1 MANQIIM
8 RNAVVLAKLET
19 NYGED
24 AAPEAANA
32 MLVSEV
38 NINPLAGS
46 AIDLNYVK
54 PYMGG
59 QPSMRVEDYVT
70 LSMTCDLVG
79 NANATTPGAPYDALL
94 QACGVAKTTQAKID
108 STMAAGSTTSS
119 LVLNAGASATD
130 NAYTGMSITVGAQ
143 TRVIYAYTGSTKTA
157 LVYPPLSSAPASSD
171 AYSINASSYYTPIS
185 TGFKGATLYFNQ
197 DGLRHKLIGARG
209 NAALDLSA
217 NGRPTI
223 KFDMTG
229 MFSPVADAVDTA
241 AFSSGWGAPQT
252 VNTANTMAYI
262 DGKLSDGSATGIQ
275 AMKWTLDFGN
285 SVKHRQ
291 LIGSESVPITDR
303 LTKGTTGI
311 ELTTVAFNAWVER
324 IRASTKGPMLLNHG
338 LTPGNIVSC
347 YLPNAQLTDP
357 AYSDSDGIVMLD
369 MNFNAITLSGNDE
382 FKLFFK

>member
-8 RNAVVLAKLET
+8 RNAVVLAKTET
-19 NYGED
+19 TYGID
-24 AAPEAANA
+24 SAPEAANA
-32 MLVSEV
+32 MLVSVV

-59 QPSMRVEDYVT
+59 QPSMRTEDYVT
-70 LSMTCDLVG
+70 CSMTCDLVG
-79 NANATTPGAPYDALL
+79 NANASTPGAPYDALR
-94 QACGVAKTTQAKID
+94 QACGVAKTTQAAIS

-119 LVLNAGASATD
+119 LVLNAGASSTD
-130 NAYTGMSITVGAQ
+130 HAYAGMSITVNAE
-143 TRVIYAYTGSTKTA
+143 TRTIIAYVGSTKTA
-157 LVYPPLSSAPASSD
+157 TVYPALSTAPASSD
-171 AYSINASSYYTPIS
+171 AYSITASSYYTPIS

-197 DGLRHKLIGARG
+197 DGLRHKLVGARG
-209 NAALDLSA
+209 NAALDMSA
-217 NGRPTI
+217 NGRPII

-229 MFSPVADAVDTA
+229 MFSPVTDAVDTA
-241 AFSSGWGAPQT
+241 SFSSGWGAPQT

-275 AMKWTLDFGN
+275 AMKWTMDFGN

-303 LTKGTTGI
+303 LTKGTTSI
-311 ELTTVAFNAWVER
+311 EMTTVAFNAWIER
-324 IRASTKGPMLLNHG
+324 IRASTKGPMVINHG
-338 LTPGNIVSC
+338 LTLGNIVSC
-347 YLPNAQLTDP
+347 FLVNSQLTDP

-369 MNFNAITLSGNDE
+369 MNFNAITLNGNDE
-382 FKLFFK
+382 FRMFFK

>member
-19 NYGED
+19 TYGTD
-24 AAPEAANA
+24 SAPEAANA

-70 LSMTCDLVG
+70 CSMTCDLVG
-79 NANATTPGAPYDALL
+79 NNTAATPGAPYDALL

-108 STMAAGSTTSS
+108 STMASGSTTTS
-119 LVLNAGASATD
+119 LVLNAGASSTD
-130 NAYTGMSITVGAQ
+130 HAYAGMSITVAGE
-143 TRVIYAYTGSTKTA
+143 TRTIIAYVGSTKTA
-157 LVYPPLSSAPASSD
+157 TVYPALSTAPSSSD
-171 AYSINASSYYTPIS
+171 AYSITASSYYTPIS
-185 TGFKGATLYFNQ
+185 TGFKGATIYFNQ
-197 DGLRHKLIGARG
+197 DGLLHKLVGARG

-229 MFSPVADAVDTA
+229 MFSPVTDAVSTA
-241 AFSSGWGAPQT
+241 SFSSGWGAPQT
-252 VNTANTMAYI
+252 VNTANTLAVI
-262 DGKLSDGSATGIQ
+262 DGKISDGSATGIQ

-303 LTKGTTGI
+303 LTKGTTSI

-324 IRASTKGPMLLNHG
+324 IRASTKGPMILNHG
-338 LTPGNIVSC
+338 LTLGNIVSAW
-347 YLPNAQLTDP
+347 LPNAQLTDP

-382 FKLFFK
+382 YKLFFK